1 MVEHIRE
8 ATVAPV
14 SDFYEKMGNLPMG
27 NLHEESREAVGIRGN
42 YEKQVKVRGRHRP
55 LTNHTGQQS
64 RPGCNGF
71 FGFQSWGHVGSP
83 YNMHNET
90 EKILKETKS
99 KYAIYLYPSQME
111 EIKNLMDQ
119 ANAKSQSEF
128 VSDAIRFYI
137 GYLQQGKN
145 VDYLAPIIVQTI
157 QEEIR
162 STEKNISQI
171 LFKLAV
177 EAAMLAELQ
186 ATQIRVNDEQMEPL
200 RRMCSRIVAENNGI
214 ITLEKAIKHQQG

>member
-1 MVEHIRE
+1 M
-8 ATVAPV
+8 
-14 SDFYEKMGNLPMG
+14 
-27 NLHEESREAVGIRGN
+27 
-42 YEKQVKVRGRHRP
+42 
-55 LTNHTGQQS
+55 
-64 RPGCNGF
+64 
-71 FGFQSWGHVGSP
+71 
-83 YNMHNET
+83 
-90 EKILKETKS
+90 KETKT

-111 EIKNLMDQ
+111 EIKSLMDQ

-145 VDYLAPIIVQTI
+145 VDYLAPIIAQTI

-177 EAAMLAELQ
+177 ESAMLSELQ
-186 ATQIRVNDEQMEPL
+186 ATQIRVPQDQMEQL

-214 ITLEKAIKHQQG
+214 ITLEKAVKHQQG

>member
-1 MVEHIRE
+1 M
-8 ATVAPV
+8 
-14 SDFYEKMGNLPMG
+14 
-27 NLHEESREAVGIRGN
+27 
-42 YEKQVKVRGRHRP
+42 
-55 LTNHTGQQS
+55 
-64 RPGCNGF
+64 
-71 FGFQSWGHVGSP
+71 
-83 YNMHNET
+83 
-90 EKILKETKS
+90 KETK
-99 KYAIYLYPSQME
+99 KKTAIYLYPSQVE
-111 EIKNLMDQ
+111 EIKSLMDQ

-145 VDYLAPIIVQTI
+145 VDYLAPIIAQTI

-177 EAAMLAELQ
+177 ESAMLSELQ
-186 ATQIRVNDEQMEPL
+186 ATQIRVNDEQMEQL
-200 RRMCSRIVAENNGI
+200 RRMCSRIVSENNGI

>member
-1 MVEHIRE
+1 M
-8 ATVAPV
+8 
-14 SDFYEKMGNLPMG
+14 
-27 NLHEESREAVGIRGN
+27 
-42 YEKQVKVRGRHRP
+42 
-55 LTNHTGQQS
+55 
-64 RPGCNGF
+64 
-71 FGFQSWGHVGSP
+71 
-83 YNMHNET
+83 
-90 EKILKETKS
+90 KETKS
-99 KYAIYLYPSQME
+99 KYTIYLYPSQME
-111 EIKNLMDQ
+111 EIKRLMDS

-145 VDYLAPIIVQTI
+145 VDYLAPIIAQTI

-177 EAAMLAELQ
+177 ESAMLSELQ
-186 ATQIRVNDEQMEPL
+186 ATQIRVTDEQMGQL

-214 ITLEKAIKHQQG
+214 ITFEKAIKHQQG

>member
-1 MVEHIRE
+1 M
-8 ATVAPV
+8 
-14 SDFYEKMGNLPMG
+14 
-27 NLHEESREAVGIRGN
+27 
-42 YEKQVKVRGRHRP
+42 
-55 LTNHTGQQS
+55 
-64 RPGCNGF
+64 
-71 FGFQSWGHVGSP
+71 
-83 YNMHNET
+83 
-90 EKILKETKS
+90 KETKS

-111 EIKNLMDQ
+111 EIKQLMDA

-145 VDYLAPIIVQTI
+145 VDYLAPIIAQTI

-177 EAAMLAELQ
+177 ESAMLSELQ
-186 ATQIRVNDEQMEPL
+186 ATQIRVPQDQMEQL

-214 ITLEKAIKHQQG
+214 ITLEKAVKHQQG

>member
-1 MVEHIRE
+1 M
-8 ATVAPV
+8 
-14 SDFYEKMGNLPMG
+14 
-27 NLHEESREAVGIRGN
+27 
-42 YEKQVKVRGRHRP
+42 
-55 LTNHTGQQS
+55 
-64 RPGCNGF
+64 
-71 FGFQSWGHVGSP
+71 
-83 YNMHNET
+83 
-90 EKILKETKS
+90 KETKS

-145 VDYLAPIIVQTI
+145 VDYLAPIIAQTI

-162 STEKNISQI
+162 STEKNITQI

-177 EAAMLAELQ
+177 ESAILSEIQ
-186 ATQIRVNDEQMEPL
+186 ATQIRVTDEQMEQL

>member
-1 MVEHIRE
+1 M
-8 ATVAPV
+8 
-14 SDFYEKMGNLPMG
+14 
-27 NLHEESREAVGIRGN
+27 
-42 YEKQVKVRGRHRP
+42 
-55 LTNHTGQQS
+55 
-64 RPGCNGF
+64 
-71 FGFQSWGHVGSP
+71 
-83 YNMHNET
+83 
-90 EKILKETKS
+90 KETKS

-128 VSDAIRFYI
+128 VSDAIQFYI

-145 VDYLAPIIVQTI
+145 VDYLAPIIAQTI
-157 QEEIR
+157 KEEIR

-177 EAAMLAELQ
+177 ESAMLSELQ
-186 ATQIRVNDEQMEPL
+186 ATQIRVPQDQMEQL

>member
-1 MVEHIRE
+1 MH
-8 ATVAPV
+8 
-14 SDFYEKMGNLPMG
+14 KKK
-27 NLHEESREAVGIRGN
+27 EE
-42 YEKQVKVRGRHRP
+42 
-55 LTNHTGQQS
+55 L
-64 RPGCNGF
+64 
-71 FGFQSWGHVGSP
+71 
-83 YNMHNET
+83 
-90 EKILKETKS
+90 LKETK
-99 KYAIYLYPSQME
+99 KKTAIYLYPSQVE
-111 EIKNLMDQ
+111 EIKSLMDQ

-145 VDYLAPIIVQTI
+145 VDYLAPIIAQAI
-157 QEEIR
+157 KEEIR

-177 EAAMLAELQ
+177 ESAMLAELQ
-186 ATQIRVNDEQMEPL
+186 ATQIRVPNDQMEQL

>member
-1 MVEHIRE
+1 M
-8 ATVAPV
+8 
-14 SDFYEKMGNLPMG
+14 
-27 NLHEESREAVGIRGN
+27 
-42 YEKQVKVRGRHRP
+42 
-55 LTNHTGQQS
+55 
-64 RPGCNGF
+64 
-71 FGFQSWGHVGSP
+71 
-83 YNMHNET
+83 
-90 EKILKETKS
+90 KETK
-99 KYAIYLYPSQME
+99 KKTAIYLYPSQVE
-111 EIKNLMDQ
+111 EIKSLMDQ

-145 VDYLAPIIVQTI
+145 VDYLAPIIAQTI

-177 EAAMLAELQ
+177 EAAMLSELQ
-186 ATQIRVNDEQMEPL
+186 ATQIRVPQDQMEQL

-214 ITLEKAIKHQQG
+214 ITLEKAVKHQQG

>member
-1 MVEHIRE
+1 M
-8 ATVAPV
+8 
-14 SDFYEKMGNLPMG
+14 
-27 NLHEESREAVGIRGN
+27 
-42 YEKQVKVRGRHRP
+42 
-55 LTNHTGQQS
+55 
-64 RPGCNGF
+64 
-71 FGFQSWGHVGSP
+71 
-83 YNMHNET
+83 
-90 EKILKETKS
+90 KETKS

-111 EIKNLMDQ
+111 EIKQLMDV

-145 VDYLAPIIVQTI
+145 VDYLAPIIAQTI

-177 EAAMLAELQ
+177 ESAMISELQ
-186 ATQIRVNDEQMEPL
+186 AIQIRVSKEQMEQL

>member
-1 MVEHIRE
+1 M
-8 ATVAPV
+8 
-14 SDFYEKMGNLPMG
+14 
-27 NLHEESREAVGIRGN
+27 
-42 YEKQVKVRGRHRP
+42 
-55 LTNHTGQQS
+55 
-64 RPGCNGF
+64 
-71 FGFQSWGHVGSP
+71 
-83 YNMHNET
+83 
-90 EKILKETKS
+90 KETKS

-111 EIKNLMDQ
+111 EIKQLMDQ

-145 VDYLAPIIVQTI
+145 VDYLAPIIAQTI

-177 EAAMLAELQ
+177 EAAMLSELQ
-186 ATQIRVNDEQMEPL
+186 ATQIRVTGEQMEQL

-214 ITLEKAIKHQQG
+214 ITLEKAVKHQQG

>member
-1 MVEHIRE
+1 M
-8 ATVAPV
+8 
-14 SDFYEKMGNLPMG
+14 
-27 NLHEESREAVGIRGN
+27 
-42 YEKQVKVRGRHRP
+42 
-55 LTNHTGQQS
+55 
-64 RPGCNGF
+64 
-71 FGFQSWGHVGSP
+71 
-83 YNMHNET
+83 
-90 EKILKETKS
+90 KETK
-99 KYAIYLYPSQME
+99 KKTAIYLYPSQVE
-111 EIKNLMDQ
+111 EIKSLMDQ

-145 VDYLAPIIVQTI
+145 VKYLAPIVAQTI

-177 EAAMLAELQ
+177 ESAMLSELQ
-186 ATQIRVNDEQMEPL
+186 ATQIRVPQDQMEQL

-214 ITLEKAIKHQQG
+214 ITFEKAIKHQQG

>member
-1 MVEHIRE
+1 M
-8 ATVAPV
+8 
-14 SDFYEKMGNLPMG
+14 
-27 NLHEESREAVGIRGN
+27 
-42 YEKQVKVRGRHRP
+42 
-55 LTNHTGQQS
+55 
-64 RPGCNGF
+64 
-71 FGFQSWGHVGSP
+71 
-83 YNMHNET
+83 
-90 EKILKETKS
+90 KETKS

-111 EIKNLMDQ
+111 EIKSLMDQ

-145 VDYLAPIIVQTI
+145 VDYLAPIIAQTI
-157 QEEIR
+157 KEEIR

-177 EAAMLAELQ
+177 ELAMISELQ
-186 ATQIRVNDEQMEPL
+186 ATQIRVSKEQMEQL

>member
-1 MVEHIRE
+1 M
-8 ATVAPV
+8 
-14 SDFYEKMGNLPMG
+14 
-27 NLHEESREAVGIRGN
+27 
-42 YEKQVKVRGRHRP
+42 
-55 LTNHTGQQS
+55 
-64 RPGCNGF
+64 
-71 FGFQSWGHVGSP
+71 
-83 YNMHNET
+83 
-90 EKILKETKS
+90 KETKT

-111 EIKNLMDQ
+111 EIKSLMDS

-145 VDYLAPIIVQTI
+145 VDYLAPIITQAI
-157 QEEIR
+157 KEEIR

-177 EAAMLAELQ
+177 ESAMLSELQ
-186 ATQIRVNDEQMEPL
+186 ATQIRVPQDQMEQL

-214 ITLEKAIKHQQG
+214 ITLEKAVKHQQG

>member
-1 MVEHIRE
+1 M
-8 ATVAPV
+8 
-14 SDFYEKMGNLPMG
+14 
-27 NLHEESREAVGIRGN
+27 
-42 YEKQVKVRGRHRP
+42 
-55 LTNHTGQQS
+55 
-64 RPGCNGF
+64 
-71 FGFQSWGHVGSP
+71 
-83 YNMHNET
+83 
-90 EKILKETKS
+90 KETKT

-111 EIKNLMDQ
+111 EIKSLMES

-145 VDYLAPIIVQTI
+145 VDYLAPIIAQTI

-177 EAAMLAELQ
+177 ESAMLSELQ
-186 ATQIRVNDEQMEPL
+186 ATQIRVSKEQMEQL

-214 ITLEKAIKHQQG
+214 ITLEKAVKHQQG